1 MARRPTDSACNSVS
15 SLGVP
20 LLDVPM
26 LDIRRQNGPLQNEI
40 NATLAAVC
48 ASGAFVHGPACQ
60 EFETAMARYCGT
72 RHAIG
77 CASGS
82 DALLLA
88 LMVLGIGPG
97 DEVVIPSFTFFA
109 TASSVTRLG
118 ATPVFAD
125 IVPETFNVDPADIA
139 RKITA
144 RTKAI
149 MPVHLF
155 GQCADMGAI
164 NSLAREAGR
173 IPVIEDACQA
183 IGAEFEHRRAGS
195 LGRLGCFSFYPT
207 KNLGGLGDGGLI
219 TTDNTELADKL
230 RILRDHGQQ
239 PRYYHHEVGINSRL
253 DALQAAVLSVKLPRL
268 DSYAAGRQ
276 KNATRYAAE
285 FAHSGLDS
293 RIGIP
298 TVKPGCVSVWN
309 QFTIRV
315 RDGERDN
322 LQKHLA
328 ERKIGSAVYYPV
340 PLHLQK
346 CFSFLGYQEGSLP
359 VTELATREVLSLP
372 IYECLTADEQTRVIG
387 AIAEY
392 FALAAG
398 RQAA

>member
-1 MARRPTDSACNSVS
+1 MSTPKSFSPADST
-15 SLGVP
+15 P
-20 LLDVPM
+20 VPM
-26 LDIRRQNGPLQNEI
+26 LDVTRQNAPIQEEI
-40 NATLAAVC
+40 NTAIGAVC
-48 ASGAFVHGPACQ
+48 ASGAFVNGPAVK
-60 EFETAMARYCGT
+60 EFEESMARYCGS
-72 RHAIG
+72 RHAVG

-82 DALLLA
+82 DALLLS
-88 LMVLGIGPG
+88 LMALGIGPG

-125 IVPETFNVDPADIA
+125 IVPETFNIDPKDIA
-139 RKITA
+139 RKITP

-164 NSLAREAGR
+164 NTIAREAGR

-207 KNLGGLGDGGLI
+207 KNLGGMGDGGLI
-219 TTDNTELADKL
+219 TTDNSELADRL
-230 RILRDHGQQ
+230 RILRDHGQH

-253 DALQAAVLSVKLPRL
+253 DALQAAVLNVKLAKL
-268 DSYAAGRQ
+268 DSYATGRQ
-276 KNATRYAAE
+276 QNAERYAKE
-285 FAHSGLDS
+285 FARTGLDAK
-293 RIGIP
+293 IAIP
-298 TVKPGCVSVWN
+298 TVKPGCTSVWN
-309 QFTIRV
+309 QFTVRV

-346 CFSFLGYQEGSLP
+346 CFAFLGHSEGSLP
-359 VTELATREVLSLP
+359 VTELACREVLSLP
-372 IYECLTADEQTRVIG
+372 IYECLTTEEHGRVVEAIG
-387 AIAEY
+387 EY
-392 FALAAG
+392 FGVATQRLAA
-398 RQAA
+398 

>member
-1 MARRPTDSACNSVS
+1 MAPPTHDSGN
-15 SLGVP
+15 LGSQPVPIP
-20 LLDVPM
+20 LLDVN
-26 LDIRRQNGPLQNEI
+26 RQNGPLQEEI
-40 NATLAAVC
+40 NAAIQSVV
-48 ASGAFVHGPACQ
+48 ASGAFVNGTACR
-60 EFETAMARYCGT
+60 EFEEAMARYCGT
-72 RHAIG
+72 RHAVG

-88 LMVLGIGPG
+88 LMALGIGPG
-97 DEVVIPSFTFFA
+97 DEVVMPSFTFFA

-125 IVPETFNVDPADIA
+125 IVPETFNIDPADVA
-139 RKITA
+139 RKITS

-164 NSLAREAGR
+164 NTIAREAGR

-183 IGAEFEHRRAGS
+183 IGAEFEHRRAGA
-195 LGRLGCFSFYPT
+195 LGRMGCFSFYPT
-207 KNLGGLGDGGLI
+207 KNLGGMGDGGLI

-230 RILRDHGQQ
+230 RILRDHGQH

-253 DALQAAVLSVKLPRL
+253 DALQAAVLNVKLSRL

-276 KNATRYAAE
+276 KNAHAYAKE
-285 FAHSGLDS
+285 FARSGLDS
-293 RIGIP
+293 KINIP
-298 TVKPGCVSVWN
+298 TVKPGGVSVWN
-309 QFTIRV
+309 QFTVRV

-322 LQKHLA
+322 LQKHLS

-340 PLHLQK
+340 PLHLQE
-346 CFSFLGYQEGSLP
+346 CFSFLGSQEGSLP
-359 VTELATREVLSLP
+359 VTELACREVLSLP
-372 IYECLTADEQTRVIG
+372 IYECLTADEQTQVIG

-392 FALAAG
+392 FGIVAGRLAA
-398 RQAA
+398 

>member
-1 MARRPTDSACNSVS
+1 MSGAASNTVS
-15 SLGVP
+15 S
-20 LLDVPM
+20 VPM
-26 LDIRRQNGPLQNEI
+26 LDVNRQNAPLADEI
-40 NATLAAVC
+40 NAAIQAVV
-48 ASGAFVHGPACQ
+48 ASGAFVNGPAVK
-60 EFETAMARYCGT
+60 EFEENMARYCGA

-88 LMVLGIGPG
+88 LMALGIGAG
-97 DEVVIPSFTFFA
+97 DEVILPSFTFFA

-125 IVPETFNVDPADIA
+125 IVPETYNIDPRDIA
-139 RKITA
+139 RKVTP

-164 NSLAREAGR
+164 NTIARENGR

-183 IGAEFEHRRAGS
+183 IGAEFEHRRAGA

-207 KNLGGLGDGGLI
+207 KNLGGMGDGGLV
-219 TTDNTELADKL
+219 TTDNTELAERL
-230 RILRDHGQQ
+230 RILRDHGQH

-253 DALQAAVLSVKLPRL
+253 DAIQAAVLNVKLTRL
-268 DSYAAGRQ
+268 ESYAAGRQ
-276 KNATRYAAE
+276 KHAHTYAKQ
-285 FAHSGLDS
+285 FALTGIDS
-293 RIGIP
+293 KIGIP

-309 QFTIRV
+309 QYTIRV

-328 ERKIGSAVYYPV
+328 ERKIGAAVYYPV
-340 PLHLQK
+340 PLHLQE
-346 CFSFLGYQEGSLP
+346 CFAFLGHREGSLP
-359 VTELATREVLSLP
+359 VTEQACREVLSLP
-372 IYECLTADEQTRVIG
+372 IYECLTREEQQAVIG
-387 AIAEY
+387 GIGD
-392 FALAAG
+392 FFGLAAT
-398 RQAA
+398 RLAA

>member
-1 MARRPTDSACNSVS
+1 MAPTDTQHT
-15 SLGVP
+15 P
-20 LLDVPM
+20 VPM
-26 LDIRRQNGPLQNEI
+26 LDVNRQNGPLQAEL
-40 NATLAAVC
+40 AAALAAVC
-48 ASGAFVHGPACQ
+48 ESGAFVNGPAVKA
-60 EFETAMARYCGT
+60 FEEELARYCGT
-72 RHAIG
+72 RHAVG

-88 LMVLGIGPG
+88 LMALGIGPG
-97 DEVVIPSFTFFA
+97 DEVIIPSFTFFA

-125 IVPETFNVDPADIA
+125 IVPETFNVDPTDIA

-155 GQCADMGAI
+155 GQCANMGAI
-164 NSLAREAGR
+164 NTLAREAGR
-173 IPVIEDACQA
+173 IPVIEDAAQA

-219 TTDNTELADKL
+219 TTDNTELAEKL
-230 RILRDHGQQ
+230 RILRDHGQH

-253 DALQAAVLSVKLPRL
+253 DALQAAALSVKLPRL

-276 KNATRYAAE
+276 KNAERYARE
-285 FAHSGLDS
+285 FARMGLDS
-293 RIGIP
+293 RIAIP
-298 TVKPGCVSVWN
+298 TVKPGCASVWN
-309 QFTIRV
+309 QFTVRV

-328 ERKIGSAVYYPV
+328 ERKIGAAVYYPV

-346 CFSFLGYQEGSLP
+346 CFAFLGHQEESLP
-359 VTELATREVLSLP
+359 VTELACREVLSLP
-372 IYECLTADEQTRVIG
+372 IYECLTVEEQTQVIG

-392 FALAAG
+392 FGFAAG
-398 RQAA
+398 RIAA

>member
-1 MARRPTDSACNSVS
+1 M
-15 SLGVP
+15 
-20 LLDVPM
+20 LDVPM
-26 LDIRRQNGPLQNEI
+26 LDVGRQNGPLQEELV
-40 NATLAAVC
+40 AALAAVC
-48 ASGAFVHGPACQ
+48 ASGAFVNGPAVK
-60 EFETAMARYCGT
+60 EFEEAMARYCGT

-88 LMVLGIGPG
+88 LMALGIGPG
-97 DEVVIPSFTFFA
+97 DEVIIPSFTFFA

-125 IVPETFNVDPADIA
+125 IVPETFNVDPVDVA
-139 RKITA
+139 RKVTS

-155 GQCADMGAI
+155 GQCANMGAI
-164 NSLAREAGR
+164 NTIAREAGG
-173 IPVIEDACQA
+173 IPVIEDAAQA

-219 TTDNTELADKL
+219 TTDNTELAEHL

-253 DALQAAVLSVKLPRL
+253 DALQAAALSVKLPRL
-268 DSYAAGRQ
+268 DAYAAGRQ
-276 KNATRYAAE
+276 KNAERYAKE
-285 FAHSGLDS
+285 FARTRLDS
-293 RIGIP
+293 KISLP

-309 QFTIRV
+309 QFTVRV
-315 RDGERDN
+315 RDGEREG

-328 ERKIGSAVYYPV
+328 EKKIGSAVYYPV

-346 CFSFLGYQEGSLP
+346 CFAFLGHHEGSLP
-359 VTELATREVLSLP
+359 ATELACREVLSLP
-372 IYECLTADEQTRVIG
+372 IYECLTAQEQTHVIG

-392 FALAAG
+392 FGLAAG